1 MRSYAKEIE
10 DIRERLRSPF
20 TSFFLTL
27 LSIIQGTAL
36 AALFGKVDSL
46 ITRQAF
52 HAPQIVMAI
61 GIFFAIV
68 TLWTQYQ
75 MGSLLYTWPVRVID
89 AFIPFVFGLFE
100 FVMIIGMDH
109 GAFFVLVTFGVFF
122 VMTVFG
128 FEYQYLQ
135 VRKNFHADA
144 FMHRLT
150 LGFRALDTGSSVA
163 SAAVLLGTAALIS
176 QFGPSAGYE
185 LVGAWVIVAVALG
198 HAVRQAYQW
207 GLVEKRL
214 ADMSE
219 A

>member
-1 MRSYAKEIE
+1 MSSYAEEIE
-10 DIRERLRSPF
+10 EIWERMRSPF

-36 AALFGKVDSL
+36 AALFAKVDSL
-46 ITRQAF
+46 ITRQDF

-100 FVMIIGMDH
+100 FVMIIGMEH
-109 GAFFVLVTFGVFF
+109 GTFFVLVTFGLFF
-122 VMTVFG
+122 VITVFG

-135 VRKNFHADA
+135 VRRNFRADA

-150 LGFRALDTGSSVA
+150 LGFRALDSGTSAA
-163 SAAVLLGTAALIS
+163 SAVILLGTAALIS
-176 QFGPSAGYE
+176 WFGPSALNQ

-207 GLVEKRL
+207 GLVEQRL
-214 ADMSE
+214 ADMS
-219 A
+219 AV

>member
-1 MRSYAKEIE
+1 MSSYSEEIKE
-10 DIRERLRSPF
+10 IRERMRSPF

-36 AALFGKVDSL
+36 AALFAKVDSL
-46 ITRQAF
+46 ITRQNF

-61 GIFFAIV
+61 GIFLAIV

-75 MGSLLYTWPVRVID
+75 MGSLLYSWPVRVID

-100 FVMIIGMDH
+100 FVMIIGMEH
-109 GAFFVLVTFGVFF
+109 GAFFVLITFGLFF
-122 VMTVFG
+122 VIIVFG

-135 VRKNFHADA
+135 VRRNFRADA
-144 FMHRLT
+144 FMHQLT
-150 LGFRALDTGSSVA
+150 LGFRALDSGSSLA
-163 SAAVLLGTAALIS
+163 SAVILLGMAALIS
-176 QFGPSAGYE
+176 HSGPSVFYQ

-207 GLVEKRL
+207 GLVEQRL
-214 ADMSE
+214 ADIS
-219 A
+219 AA